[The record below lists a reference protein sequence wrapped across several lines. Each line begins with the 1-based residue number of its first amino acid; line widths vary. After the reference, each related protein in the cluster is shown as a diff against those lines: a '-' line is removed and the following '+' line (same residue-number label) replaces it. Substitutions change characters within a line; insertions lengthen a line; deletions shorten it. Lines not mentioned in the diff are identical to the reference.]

1 MTETIETRIEC
12 SVGAV
17 SSVARRSVASTSPSR
32 SCYRVSLIAP
42 GQFLQL
48 LCRDNNEAGPAIR
61 DWPADGFPSVSG
73 ADFSGQGPYLRRP
86 FSIADR
92 WTGSDGSVRLS
103 VISRAVGLGT
113 RWLERLHP
121 GDTLNL
127 TGPLGRGFRLPPHD
141 MPVVMIG
148 GGVGIP
154 PLLYL
159 ARRLW
164 ERGWQDVTAVFGAT
178 TGALLPLTLSAQP
191 ATDGAPMCCVVLPAD
206 APFSAVVTT
215 DDGTVGLPGR
225 VTDGLKAWCARRA
238 PADRPA
244 LVYACGPERML
255 KAVAQLTREL
265 GLPCQLCVERNM
277 GCGVGTCLSCVVRR
291 CDAQPRGLVLGPRL
305 HRRTGVRAGRI
316 ARLLRA
322 AQRIMRSVR
331 PYAIRGGGFADD
343 DAKEHPHEM

>member
-12 SVGAV
+12 SVGARVVGCTPLCREHV
-17 SSVARRSVASTSPSR
+17 SIEVMLPSFPD
-32 SCYRVSLIAP
+32 SAP

-191 ATDGAPMCCVVLPAD
+191 ATDGAPKCCVVLPAD

-265 GLPCQLCVERNM
+265 SLPCQLCVERNM

-291 CDAQPRGLVLGPRL
+291 CDARRPEGWSWALACTDGPVFERDE
-305 HRRTGVRAGRI
+305 
-316 ARLLRA
+316 LLD
-322 AQRIMRSVR
+322 
-331 PYAIRGGGFADD
+331 Y
-343 DAKEHPHEM
+343 

>member
-12 SVGAV
+12 SVGARV
-17 SSVARRSVASTSPSR
+17 VGCTPLCREHICIEIMLPSFAE
-32 SCYRVSLIAP
+32 SAP

-48 LCRDNNEAGPAIR
+48 LCRDSNNVSSTVH
-61 DWPADGFPSVSG
+61 DWPTDGFPSVSS
-73 ADFSGQGPYLRRP
+73 ADFAGQRPYLRRP

-92 WTGSDGSVRLS
+92 WTGSEGSVRLA

-113 RWLERLHP
+113 QWLARLQA
-121 GDTLNL
+121 GDTLNV
-127 TGPLGRGFRLPPHD
+127 TGPLGRGFRLPPLD
-141 MPVVMIG
+141 TPIVMIG

-164 ERGWQDVTAVFGAT
+164 ERGWQDVTAIFGAT
-178 TGALLPLTLSAQP
+178 TGDLLPLRLSAEP
-191 ATDGAPMCCVVLPAD
+191 ASDGAPTRCVALPAE
-206 APFSAVVTT
+206 APFSAIVTT

-225 VTDGLKAWCARRA
+225 VTDGLKAWYARRA

-244 LVYACGPERML
+244 LVCACGPERML

-265 GLPCQLCVERNM
+265 GLPGQLCVERNM

-291 CDAQPRGLVLGPRL
+291 RDAQRPEGWSWALACTDGPVFERDE
-305 HRRTGVRAGRI
+305 
-316 ARLLRA
+316 LLDYCGQSSA
-322 AQRIMRSVR
+322 
-331 PYAIRGGGFADD
+331 
-343 DAKEHPHEM
+343 